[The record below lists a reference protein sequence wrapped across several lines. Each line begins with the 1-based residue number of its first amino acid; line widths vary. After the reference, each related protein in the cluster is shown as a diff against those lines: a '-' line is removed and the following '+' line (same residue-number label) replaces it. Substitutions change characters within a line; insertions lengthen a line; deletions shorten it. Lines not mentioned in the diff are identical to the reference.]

1 MRSHVLHRGSGRGP
15 SQRQPSSPGLREPLP
30 GSPNLIQ
37 EQPPPSFLP
46 PSLPR
51 RGGGRSEGVHGPRR
65 RAARVSGG
73 VVAPGMILRIGSWL
87 SFRLSWVFITLTS
100 TSSTSSSPP
109 DTSIDVR
116 STPFIP
122 TQAIFQVRYTT
133 AIASPL
139 YRPEPQTPVW
149 LFLSVIYFKCHPFIM
164 LHPSHAPL

>member
-46 PSLPR
+46 PSLHR
-51 RGGGRSEGVHGPRR
+51 RGGGRGEGVHGPQRR
-65 RAARVSGG
+65 EPRISGG
-73 VVAPGMILRIGSWL
+73 FVASGVILRIRSWL

-109 DTSIDVR
+109 DTSIDIR

-122 TQAIFQVRYTT
+122 TQATIQVRYTT
-133 AIASPL
+133 ATASSL
-139 YRPEPQTPVW
+139 YCPEQTPVW
-149 LFLSVIYFKCHPFIM
+149 LFLSVVYFKCHPFIM